1 MISRKSISLGS
12 RTITSLILC
21 ATFVFSLAF
30 VDWSDLTP
38 HGGGATMLEVMLRE
52 IISLALSS
60 EFIKVS
66 LRASFITLSYALC
79 SISLAIIFGLI
90 GGILA
95 SGGLFSGF
103 LAKVLGIS
111 LFRVLLAILRSIHE
125 LIWAWL
131 IAVSLGFS
139 PISGVI
145 ALAIPYGAILARVYA
160 DFLNDV
166 PQAPLSAL
174 RSSGASSFQTMLY
187 GRLPQAAR
195 EMFSYGFYRFE
206 CCVRSASVLSFIG
219 LQGLGYQIGV
229 SLDDLKFGEVW
240 TLLAFLIGLIVLI
253 DYWGSLLRRSLS

>member
-1 MISRKSISLGS
+1 MISRKSISLSS

-52 IISLALSS
+52 IISLELSS

-111 LFRVLLAILRSIHE
+111 LFRALLAILRSIHE

-174 RSSGASSFQTMLY
+174 RSSGASSFQTML
-187 GRLPQAAR
+187 
-195 EMFSYGFYRFE
+195 
-206 CCVRSASVLSFIG
+206 
-219 LQGLGYQIGV
+219 
-229 SLDDLKFGEVW
+229 
-240 TLLAFLIGLIVLI
+240 
-253 DYWGSLLRRSLS
+253 